1 MLLIR
6 HPKPLAEG
14 NHSGRGL
21 LQELQRRHKSSPQ
34 QVHHQLVG
42 QVHNAARS
50 PRARRPPQGT
60 PGCAQ
65 GVPGQC
71 PIVTEAN
78 AET

>member
-6 HPKPLAEG
+6 HPKPLVEG
-14 NHSGRGL
+14 NYFGHRL
-21 LQELQRRHKSSPQ
+21 LQELQRRHQSSPQ

-42 QVHNAARS
+42 QVLNAARS
-50 PRARRPPQGT
+50 PRSRRSPQRT

-65 GVPGQC
+65 GIPGQR

-78 AET
+78 AEA